1 MQPEHW
7 ILLALAV
14 VMVAPL
20 VVMVLRNRGSSTM
33 KIDPAKQAKRQAR
46 RADRRERIKTG
57 VQKFGKGVREGL
69 NNLDDREKAEIKAAF
84 ADTAKELVEAGQMLA
99 VMATAVLAAKKPNP
113 VTIALASKEIRE
125 AGQHVFDLLDL
136 VDKAIED

>member
-99 VMATAVLAAKKPNP
+99 VLASELVAKKPNP